1 MVDGSHF
8 TSHVYHINHS
18 YRVPSS
24 DVMMTSSS
32 SSTTLPAMG
41 KSAKPGPGVEDV
53 SFGDLELFLKGEQ
66 LWQLMPLFR
75 EHRVEFTDLLNMTDR
90 DLEQVR
96 KGLKLFV
103 MEFAF
108 ASIIIMIIHVLP
120 RTCTLD
126 ECSGKY
132 PLDRSWVCTRH
143 VPHFNTHL
151 YM

>member
-1 MVDGSHF
+1 
-8 TSHVYHINHS
+8 
-18 YRVPSS
+18 
-24 DVMMTSSS
+24 MTSS

-41 KSAKPGPGVEDV
+41 KSTKPGPGVEDV

-90 DLEQVR
+90 DLEQVSEKR
-96 KGLKLFV
+96 VKLFI

-108 ASIIIMIIHVLP
+108 ASIIIMIVHVL
-120 RTCTLD
+120 TCTCTCTNMYLRRVT
-126 ECSGKY
+126 GKC
-132 PLDRSWVCTRH
+132 PLLGMLYACTI
-143 VPHFNTHL
+143 FSTHL

>member
-8 TSHVYHINHS
+8 TSHVYYINQS

-32 SSTTLPAMG
+32 STTLPAMG
-41 KSAKPGPGVEDV
+41 KSTKPGPGVEDV

-75 EHRVEFTDLLNMTDR
+75 EHRVEFTDVLNMTDR

-96 KGLKLFV
+96 KLFV
-103 MEFAF
+103 MKFAF
-108 ASIIIMIIHVLP
+108 ASIIIMIVHVLAC
-120 RTCTLD
+120 TCTLD
-126 ECSGKY
+126 E
-132 PLDRSWVCTRH
+132 
-143 VPHFNTHL
+143 
-151 YM
+151 